1 MAEYVHNA
9 IIALHNID
17 SALFHALQNKIR
29 VNSPEEIHIQ
39 VIKQKEFHT
48 KLSNSVALN
57 FEYSIY

>member
-29 VNSPEEIHIQ
+29 LNMS
-39 VIKQKEFHT
+39 
-48 KLSNSVALN
+48 LSNSVALN

>member
-29 VNSPEEIHIQ
+29 LNMSPYSAHSSY
-39 VIKQKEFHT
+39 KT
-48 KLSNSVALN
+48 KRVSYKII
-57 FEYSIY
+57 E